1 MEENNNELTR
11 PFCTLLR
18 MISWKGILID
28 RKVVGREYKMKHNSK
43 QFLALFMAVS
53 MAVAPVSGVYA
64 EDQNAAV
71 GDTLSENKQDSDEA
85 GQTEPEAAAGQTES
99 EAAAGQT
106 ESSVTT
112 DTSQEVTKEAGK
124 NQVAVE
130 KVQNTQEDGTA
141 PQTEPIGEDE
151 IFENITDISGMAGA
165 LKDGEYGVDA
175 DHFSAKLTSGGSS
188 KVKIECQ
195 KVIVKNGK
203 ATAWINFSS
212 SKYDKVW
219 VKVNGTQNIY
229 HAKPREGE
237 AGVTF
242 EIPVNL
248 NSSMTFMAHTSSMSG
263 KNIAYTINIAIP
275 EDTVPSTPSTP
286 DQTVITELSFK
297 EGSELSMKEGEVQ
310 KLTPQFTPALS
321 ASETA
326 PDMTWTSSD
335 PKIVTV
341 AKSGTQAEVTAVK
354 AGTAE
359 VTVSINNAEGTE
371 LKATCKVTVTASE
384 TENKTLTDG
393 NYQVDVD
400 TGNKMFKVTNC
411 ILTSEKGK
419 MYAVIT
425 LSGTGYDYL
434 YMGSAA
440 DAAEAAAKDY
450 ISYVADEA
458 GKYTYKVPVESLD
471 KGIAVAA
478 HSIKKDKWYDR
489 TLIFSSA
496 SAKRIIADGTYQVN
510 AEAGGKMFRVT
521 DCVMTV
527 KNGQMTAAVT
537 LSGQGYNRIY
547 LGDVNN
553 ASDDEKNWILPDSL
567 LAEQYTFQIPVEK
580 LDEVMTIA
588 VHTTKSNKW
597 DTRTLTFHSEG
608 MTKIADSNNGN
619 ASNGNNGSN
628 GSLKPGGNNNNPGN
642 GSNGNNQGNAENN
655 NGNSGTTGNNTTNNG
670 KPDQESKYESDL
682 NKSTARVNSTT
693 GLKDGVYTPDSFSW
707 SGGTGKVSITCSK
720 VTVTGGQAY
729 ATITFSSPH
738 YQYVKANGN
747 VYYPSAKTGSST
759 SFVIPVELN
768 KNNSVVGMTTA
779 MSTAHEIKYTIFVYI
794 AEAAKANASARAN
807 GKEVTVIGANGS
819 DSSKTAAANKK
830 MDEVAPEIIGLEYQ
844 SETKAEYA
852 KYFKIYHYDQGI
864 TLLEIDMNK
873 KTGRKAAGKKWKE
886 ASEISGLNPAEQEQA
901 ALYLNKVIKYLI
913 VPENAE
919 IPAGLDKEVIV
930 VRQPADHVYAGS
942 NKTISL
948 MEELGQLDKVTTVGV
963 KKNKCK
969 NETIKEKM
977 AEKEVIYAGT
987 SGKLNY
993 KKLVKKLKAGDL
1005 LYILSIDRLG
1015 RNYEEILLQWR
1026 IITKEKQVDVVVL
1039 DMPLLDTRKSGNDLT
1054 GTFVADL
1061 VLQILSY
1068 VAQTERENIHQRQ
1081 KEGIAAAK
1089 LRGVKFGRPRKDVP
1103 ERFWQ
1108 LKEDWEDQKI
1118 TSREAA
1124 RQLSIAQD
1132 TFLRWV
1138 HGK

>member
-1 MEENNNELTR
+1 MEENYNKLTR

-71 GDTLSENKQDSDEA
+71 EDTLSENKQDSDEVGQTEPEATA
-85 GQTEPEAAAGQTES
+85 GQTESEAAAGQTET

-130 KVQNTQEDGTA
+130 KVQNTQEDGTV

-275 EDTVPSTPSTP
+275 EDTVPSTPSIP

-310 KLTPQFTPALS
+310 ELTPQFTPALS

-335 PKIVTV
+335 PEVVTV
-341 AKSGTQAEVTAVK
+341 AKSGTQAELTAVK

-628 GSLKPGGNNNNPGN
+628 GSLTPGGNNNNPGN

-913 VPENAE
+913 VPENVE

-993 KKLVKKLKAGDL
+993 KKLVKNKCNLALLSSSVLPEKRSSKKAAKKKMTA
-1005 LYILSIDRLG
+1005 YRKMT
-1015 RNYEEILLQWR
+1015 EKMTLLQIPVIVDR
-1026 IITKEKQVDVVVL
+1026 AKDEKGKD
-1039 DMPLLDTRKSGNDLT
+1039 
-1054 GTFVADL
+1054 A
-1061 VLQILSY
+1061 
-1068 VAQTERENIHQRQ
+1068 Q
-1081 KEGIAAAK
+1081 KE
-1089 LRGVKFGRPRKDVP
+1089 
-1103 ERFWQ
+1103 
-1108 LKEDWEDQKI
+1108 WEKVYQVILGCDGQ
-1118 TSREAA
+1118 SAE
-1124 RQLSIAQD
+1124 
-1132 TFLRWV
+1132 
-1138 HGK
+1138 

>member
-71 GDTLSENKQDSDEA
+71 ENAVNANVQDSAEA
-85 GQTEPEAAAGQTES
+85 GQTEPEAAAGQTELEAAAGQTET

-275 EDTVPSTPSTP
+275 EDTVPSTPSIP

-310 KLTPQFTPALS
+310 ELTPQFTPALS

-341 AKSGTQAEVTAVK
+341 AKSGTQAELTAVK

-425 LSGTGYDYL
+425 LSGIGYDYL

-628 GSLKPGGNNNNPGN
+628 GSLTPGGNNNNPGN

-930 VRQPADHVYAGS
+930 VRQPADRVYAGS
-942 NKTISL
+942 NKTISM

-987 SGKLNY
+987 SDKLNY
-993 KKLVKKLKAGDL
+993 KKLVKNKCNLALLSSSVLPEKRSSKKAAKKKMTA
-1005 LYILSIDRLG
+1005 YRKMT
-1015 RNYEEILLQWR
+1015 EKMTLLQIPVIVDR
-1026 IITKEKQVDVVVL
+1026 AKDEKGKD
-1039 DMPLLDTRKSGNDLT
+1039 
-1054 GTFVADL
+1054 A
-1061 VLQILSY
+1061 
-1068 VAQTERENIHQRQ
+1068 Q
-1081 KEGIAAAK
+1081 KE
-1089 LRGVKFGRPRKDVP
+1089 
-1103 ERFWQ
+1103 
-1108 LKEDWEDQKI
+1108 WEKVYQVILGCDGQ
-1118 TSREAA
+1118 SAE
-1124 RQLSIAQD
+1124 
-1132 TFLRWV
+1132 
-1138 HGK
+1138 

>member
-1 MEENNNELTR
+1 MEENYNKLTR

-18 MISWKGILID
+18 MISWKGILVD

-43 QFLALFMAVS
+43 QILALFMAVS

-85 GQTEPEAAAGQTES
+85 GQTEPEATAGQTESEAAAGQTET

-310 KLTPQFTPALS
+310 ELTPQFTPALS

-628 GSLKPGGNNNNPGN
+628 GSLTPGGNNNNPGN

-759 SFVIPVELN
+759 SFVIPVEMN

-819 DSSKTAAANKK
+819 DSSKTATANKK

-993 KKLVKKLKAGDL
+993 KKLVKNKCNLALLSSSVLPEKRSSKKAAKKKMTA
-1005 LYILSIDRLG
+1005 YRKMT
-1015 RNYEEILLQWR
+1015 EKMTLLQIPVIVDR
-1026 IITKEKQVDVVVL
+1026 AKDEKGKD
-1039 DMPLLDTRKSGNDLT
+1039 
-1054 GTFVADL
+1054 A
-1061 VLQILSY
+1061 
-1068 VAQTERENIHQRQ
+1068 Q
-1081 KEGIAAAK
+1081 KE
-1089 LRGVKFGRPRKDVP
+1089 
-1103 ERFWQ
+1103 
-1108 LKEDWEDQKI
+1108 WEKVYQVILGCDGQ
-1118 TSREAA
+1118 SAE
-1124 RQLSIAQD
+1124 
-1132 TFLRWV
+1132 
-1138 HGK
+1138 

>member
-1 MEENNNELTR
+1 MEENYNKLTR

-18 MISWKGILID
+18 MISWKGISVD

-71 GDTLSENKQDSDEA
+71 EDTLSENKQDSDEV
-85 GQTEPEAAAGQTES
+85 GQTEPEATAGQTES

-310 KLTPQFTPALS
+310 ELTPQFTPALS

-341 AKSGTQAEVTAVK
+341 AKSGTQAELTAVK

-359 VTVSINNAEGTE
+359 VTVSIKNAEGTE

-434 YMGSAA
+434 YIGSAA
-440 DAAEAAAKDY
+440 DAAGAAAKDY

-553 ASDDEKNWILPDSL
+553 APDDKKNWILPDSL

-580 LDEVMTIA
+580 LDEVMNIA

-707 SGGTGKVSITCSK
+707 SGGTGKVNITCSK

-819 DSSKTAAANKK
+819 DSSKTATANKK

-886 ASEISGLNPAEQEQA
+886 ASETSGLNPAEQEQA

-913 VPENAE
+913 VPENVE

-993 KKLVKKLKAGDL
+993 KKLVKNKCNLALLSSSVLPEKRSSKKAAKKKMTA
-1005 LYILSIDRLG
+1005 YRKMT
-1015 RNYEEILLQWR
+1015 EKMTLLQIPVIVDR
-1026 IITKEKQVDVVVL
+1026 AKDEKEKD
-1039 DMPLLDTRKSGNDLT
+1039 
-1054 GTFVADL
+1054 A
-1061 VLQILSY
+1061 
-1068 VAQTERENIHQRQ
+1068 Q
-1081 KEGIAAAK
+1081 KE
-1089 LRGVKFGRPRKDVP
+1089 
-1103 ERFWQ
+1103 
-1108 LKEDWEDQKI
+1108 WEKVYQVILGCDGQ
-1118 TSREAA
+1118 SAE
-1124 RQLSIAQD
+1124 
-1132 TFLRWV
+1132 
-1138 HGK
+1138 

>member
-1 MEENNNELTR
+1 
-11 PFCTLLR
+11 
-18 MISWKGILID
+18 
-28 RKVVGREYKMKHNSK
+28 MKHNSK
-43 QFLALFMAVS
+43 QFLALFMAAS

-71 GDTLSENKQDSDEA
+71 EDTLSENKQDSDEA
-85 GQTEPEAAAGQTES
+85 GQTEPEAADRQTET

-310 KLTPQFTPALS
+310 ELTPQFTPALS

-335 PKIVTV
+335 PEVVTV
-341 AKSGTQAEVTAVK
+341 AKSGTQAELTAVK

-359 VTVSINNAEGTE
+359 VTVSIKNAEGTE

-393 NYQVDVD
+393 SYQVDVD

-434 YMGSAA
+434 YMGPAA

-478 HSIKKDKWYDR
+478 HSIKNDKWYDR

-521 DCVMTV
+521 GCVMTV

-682 NKSTARVNSTT
+682 NKSTARVNSAT

-707 SGGTGKVSITCSK
+707 SGGTGKVRISCSK

-819 DSSKTAAANKK
+819 DSSKTATANKK

-913 VPENAE
+913 VPENVE

-993 KKLVKKLKAGDL
+993 KKLVKNKCNLALLSSSVLPEKRSSKKAAKKKMTA
-1005 LYILSIDRLG
+1005 YRKMT
-1015 RNYEEILLQWR
+1015 EKMTLLQIPVIVDR
-1026 IITKEKQVDVVVL
+1026 AKDEKGKD
-1039 DMPLLDTRKSGNDLT
+1039 
-1054 GTFVADL
+1054 A
-1061 VLQILSY
+1061 
-1068 VAQTERENIHQRQ
+1068 Q
-1081 KEGIAAAK
+1081 KE
-1089 LRGVKFGRPRKDVP
+1089 
-1103 ERFWQ
+1103 
-1108 LKEDWEDQKI
+1108 WEKVYKVILGCDGQ
-1118 TSREAA
+1118 SAE
-1124 RQLSIAQD
+1124 
-1132 TFLRWV
+1132 
-1138 HGK
+1138 

>member
-1 MEENNNELTR
+1 
-11 PFCTLLR
+11 
-18 MISWKGILID
+18 
-28 RKVVGREYKMKHNSK
+28 MKHNSK

-71 GDTLSENKQDSDEA
+71 EDTLSENKQDSDEA

-99 EAAAGQT
+99 EAAAGQTETEAAAGQT

-141 PQTEPIGEDE
+141 PQTGPIGEDE
-151 IFENITDISGMAGA
+151 IFENITDISGMSGA

-297 EGSELSMKEGEVQ
+297 EGTELSMKEGEVQ

-359 VTVSINNAEGTE
+359 VTVSINNAEGTG

-411 ILTSEKGK
+411 ILSSEKGK

-434 YMGSAA
+434 YMGPAA

-478 HSIKKDKWYDR
+478 HSIKNDKWYDR

-580 LDEVMTIA
+580 LDEVMKIA

-628 GSLKPGGNNNNPGN
+628 GSLTPGGNNNNPGN

-707 SGGTGKVSITCSK
+707 SGGTGKVRISCSK

-729 ATITFSSPH
+729 ATITFSSTH

-747 VYYPSAKTGSST
+747 VYYPSSKTGSST

-768 KNNSVVGMTTA
+768 KNNTIVGMTTA
-779 MSTAHEIKYTIFVYI
+779 MSAAHEIKYTIFVYI
-794 AEAAKANASARAN
+794 AEAAKANASTRAN
-807 GKEVTVIGANGS
+807 GKEITVIGVNGS
-819 DSSKTAAANKK
+819 DSSKTAAASKK
-830 MDEVAPEIIGLEYQ
+830 LDEVAPEIIGLEYQ
-844 SETKAEYA
+844 SETKAEHA

-864 TLLEIDMNK
+864 TLLEIDMSK
-873 KTGRKAAGKKWKE
+873 KTGRKAAGKKWKQ
-886 ASEISGLNPAEQEQA
+886 SSDTSGLNPAEQEQA
-901 ALYLNKVIKYLI
+901 ALYLNKVVKYLI

-930 VRQPADHVYAGS
+930 VRQPADHIYAGT
-942 NKTISL
+942 NKIISKIAK
-948 MEELGQLDKVTTVGV
+948 LGQTDKVTAVGV
-963 KKNKCK
+963 KKKKCK

-977 AEKEVIYAGT
+977 EKKEIIYTGK

-993 KKLVKKLKAGDL
+993 KKLVKNKCDLALLSSGILPKKGSSKKAARKKMKAYQKMTEKMTL
-1005 LYILSIDRLG
+1005 LEMPVIVDRSKDEKGKDAKKEWEKVYQVILG
-1015 RNYEEILLQWR
+1015 C
-1026 IITKEKQVDVVVL
+1026 
-1039 DMPLLDTRKSGNDLT
+1039 
-1054 GTFVADL
+1054 
-1061 VLQILSY
+1061 
-1068 VAQTERENIHQRQ
+1068 
-1081 KEGIAAAK
+1081 
-1089 LRGVKFGRPRKDVP
+1089 
-1103 ERFWQ
+1103 
-1108 LKEDWEDQKI
+1108 EDQ
-1118 TSREAA
+1118 SAE
-1124 RQLSIAQD
+1124 
-1132 TFLRWV
+1132 
-1138 HGK
+1138 

>member
-1 MEENNNELTR
+1 MEENYNKLTR

-71 GDTLSENKQDSDEA
+71 EDTLSENKQDSDEV
-85 GQTEPEAAAGQTES
+85 GQTEPEATVGQTEL

-212 SKYDKVW
+212 YKYDKVW

-310 KLTPQFTPALS
+310 ELTPQFTPALS

-335 PKIVTV
+335 PEVVTV
-341 AKSGTQAEVTAVK
+341 AKSGTQAELTAVK

-359 VTVSINNAEGTE
+359 VTVSIKNAEGTE

-567 LAEQYTFQIPVEK
+567 LAEQYTFRIPVEK

-628 GSLKPGGNNNNPGN
+628 GSLIPGGNNNNPGN

-819 DSSKTAAANKK
+819 DSSKTATANKK

-901 ALYLNKVIKYLI
+901 ALYLNNVVKYLI

-977 AEKEVIYAGT
+977 AEKEVDYAGT

-993 KKLVKKLKAGDL
+993 KKLVKNKCNLALLSSSVLPEKRSSKKAAKKKMTA
-1005 LYILSIDRLG
+1005 YRKMT
-1015 RNYEEILLQWR
+1015 EKMTLLQIPVIVDR
-1026 IITKEKQVDVVVL
+1026 AKDEKGKD
-1039 DMPLLDTRKSGNDLT
+1039 
-1054 GTFVADL
+1054 A
-1061 VLQILSY
+1061 
-1068 VAQTERENIHQRQ
+1068 Q
-1081 KEGIAAAK
+1081 KE
-1089 LRGVKFGRPRKDVP
+1089 
-1103 ERFWQ
+1103 
-1108 LKEDWEDQKI
+1108 WEKVYQVILGCDGQ
-1118 TSREAA
+1118 SAE
-1124 RQLSIAQD
+1124 
-1132 TFLRWV
+1132 
-1138 HGK
+1138 

>member
-1 MEENNNELTR
+1 
-11 PFCTLLR
+11 
-18 MISWKGILID
+18 
-28 RKVVGREYKMKHNSK
+28 MKHNSK

-71 GDTLSENKQDSDEA
+71 EDTLSENKQDSDEA
-85 GQTEPEAAAGQTES
+85 GQTESEAAAGQTEP
-99 EAAAGQT
+99 EAAAGQP

-130 KVQNTQEDGTA
+130 KVQNTQEDGIA

-310 KLTPQFTPALS
+310 ELTPQFTPALS

-335 PKIVTV
+335 PEVVTV
-341 AKSGTQAEVTAVK
+341 AKSGTQAELTAVK

-359 VTVSINNAEGTE
+359 VTVSIKNAEGTE

-393 NYQVDVD
+393 SYQVDVD

-608 MTKIADSNNGN
+608 MTKIADRNNGN

-628 GSLKPGGNNNNPGN
+628 GSLTPGGNNNNPGN

-807 GKEVTVIGANGS
+807 GKEVTVIGVNGS
-819 DSSKTAAANKK
+819 DSSKTATANKK

-901 ALYLNKVIKYLI
+901 ALYLNNVVKYLI

-993 KKLVKKLKAGDL
+993 KKLVKNKCNLALLSSSVLPEKRSSKKAAKKKMTA
-1005 LYILSIDRLG
+1005 YRKMT
-1015 RNYEEILLQWR
+1015 EKMTLLQIPVIVDR
-1026 IITKEKQVDVVVL
+1026 AKDEKGKD
-1039 DMPLLDTRKSGNDLT
+1039 
-1054 GTFVADL
+1054 A
-1061 VLQILSY
+1061 
-1068 VAQTERENIHQRQ
+1068 Q
-1081 KEGIAAAK
+1081 KE
-1089 LRGVKFGRPRKDVP
+1089 
-1103 ERFWQ
+1103 
-1108 LKEDWEDQKI
+1108 WEKVYQVILGCDGQ
-1118 TSREAA
+1118 SAE
-1124 RQLSIAQD
+1124 
-1132 TFLRWV
+1132 
-1138 HGK
+1138 

>member
-1 MEENNNELTR
+1 MEENYNKLTR

-71 GDTLSENKQDSDEA
+71 EDTLSENKQDSDEA
-85 GQTEPEAAAGQTES
+85 GQTESEAAAGQTEP
-99 EAAAGQT
+99 EAAAGQP

-130 KVQNTQEDGTA
+130 KVQNTQEDGIA

-175 DHFSAKLTSGGSS
+175 DHFSAKLTLGGSS

-237 AGVTF
+237 AGVAF

-310 KLTPQFTPALS
+310 ELTPQFTPALS
-321 ASETA
+321 ASDTA

-341 AKSGTQAEVTAVK
+341 AKSGTRAELTAVK

-359 VTVSINNAEGTE
+359 VTATFTNFEGTE

-393 NYQVDVD
+393 SYQVDVD

-434 YMGSAA
+434 YMGLAA
-440 DAAEAAAKDY
+440 NAAEAAAKDY

-547 LGDVNN
+547 LGDVNS
-553 ASDDEKNWILPDSL
+553 APDDEKNWILPDSL
-567 LAEQYTFQIPVEK
+567 LAEQYTFQIPVKK

-628 GSLKPGGNNNNPGN
+628 GSLTPGGNNNNPGN

-759 SFVIPVELN
+759 SFVIPVEMN

-819 DSSKTAAANKK
+819 DSSKTATANKK

-913 VPENAE
+913 VPENVE

-993 KKLVKKLKAGDL
+993 KKLVKNKCNLALLSSSVLPEKRSSKKAAKKKMTA
-1005 LYILSIDRLG
+1005 YRKMT
-1015 RNYEEILLQWR
+1015 EKMTLLQIPVIVDR
-1026 IITKEKQVDVVVL
+1026 AKDEKGKD
-1039 DMPLLDTRKSGNDLT
+1039 
-1054 GTFVADL
+1054 A
-1061 VLQILSY
+1061 
-1068 VAQTERENIHQRQ
+1068 Q
-1081 KEGIAAAK
+1081 KE
-1089 LRGVKFGRPRKDVP
+1089 
-1103 ERFWQ
+1103 
-1108 LKEDWEDQKI
+1108 WEKVYQVILGCDGQ
-1118 TSREAA
+1118 SAE
-1124 RQLSIAQD
+1124 
-1132 TFLRWV
+1132 
-1138 HGK
+1138 

>member
-1 MEENNNELTR
+1 MEENYNKLTR

-18 MISWKGILID
+18 MISWKGILVD

-71 GDTLSENKQDSDEA
+71 ENAVNANVQDSAEA
-85 GQTEPEAAAGQTES
+85 GQTEPEATAGQTET

-297 EGSELSMKEGEVQ
+297 EGAELSMKEGEVQ
-310 KLTPQFTPALS
+310 ELTPQFTPALS

-628 GSLKPGGNNNNPGN
+628 GSLTPGGNNNNPGN

-707 SGGTGKVSITCSK
+707 SGGTGKVSITCIK

-794 AEAAKANASARAN
+794 SEAAKANASARAN

-819 DSSKTAAANKK
+819 DSSKTATANKK

-993 KKLVKKLKAGDL
+993 KKLVKNKCNLALLSSSVLPEKRSSKKAAKKKMTA
-1005 LYILSIDRLG
+1005 YRKMT
-1015 RNYEEILLQWR
+1015 EKMTLLQIPVIVDR
-1026 IITKEKQVDVVVL
+1026 AKDEKGKD
-1039 DMPLLDTRKSGNDLT
+1039 
-1054 GTFVADL
+1054 A
-1061 VLQILSY
+1061 
-1068 VAQTERENIHQRQ
+1068 Q
-1081 KEGIAAAK
+1081 KE
-1089 LRGVKFGRPRKDVP
+1089 
-1103 ERFWQ
+1103 
-1108 LKEDWEDQKI
+1108 WEKVYQVILGCDGQ
-1118 TSREAA
+1118 SAE
-1124 RQLSIAQD
+1124 
-1132 TFLRWV
+1132 
-1138 HGK
+1138 

>member
-1 MEENNNELTR
+1 
-11 PFCTLLR
+11 
-18 MISWKGILID
+18 
-28 RKVVGREYKMKHNSK
+28 MKHNSK

-71 GDTLSENKQDSDEA
+71 ENAVNANVQDSAEA
-85 GQTEPEAAAGQTES
+85 GQTEPEATAGQTESEAAAGQTET

-310 KLTPQFTPALS
+310 ELTPQFTPALS

-628 GSLKPGGNNNNPGN
+628 GSLTPGGNNNNPGN

-819 DSSKTAAANKK
+819 DSSKTATANKK

-993 KKLVKKLKAGDL
+993 KKLVKNKCNLALLSSSVLPEKRSSKKAAKKKMTA
-1005 LYILSIDRLG
+1005 YRKMT
-1015 RNYEEILLQWR
+1015 EKMTLLQIPVIVDR
-1026 IITKEKQVDVVVL
+1026 AKDEKGKD
-1039 DMPLLDTRKSGNDLT
+1039 
-1054 GTFVADL
+1054 A
-1061 VLQILSY
+1061 
-1068 VAQTERENIHQRQ
+1068 Q
-1081 KEGIAAAK
+1081 KE
-1089 LRGVKFGRPRKDVP
+1089 
-1103 ERFWQ
+1103 
-1108 LKEDWEDQKI
+1108 WEKVYQVILGCDGQ
-1118 TSREAA
+1118 SAE
-1124 RQLSIAQD
+1124 
-1132 TFLRWV
+1132 
-1138 HGK
+1138 

>member
-1 MEENNNELTR
+1 
-11 PFCTLLR
+11 
-18 MISWKGILID
+18 
-28 RKVVGREYKMKHNSK
+28 MKHNSK
-43 QFLALFMAVS
+43 QFLALFMAAS

-71 GDTLSENKQDSDEA
+71 ENAVNANVQEGSEA
-85 GQTEPEAAAGQTES
+85 GQNETASNAGQ
-99 EAAAGQT
+99 A
-106 ESSVTT
+106 ESSVTAVGSQEENKAEAAGKGT
-112 DTSQEVTKEAGK
+112 DTA
-124 NQVAVE
+124 
-130 KVQNTQEDGTA
+130 
-141 PQTEPIGEDE
+141 EDE
-151 IFENITDISGMAGA
+151 DAKKNAALANLSVVSGTTDE
-165 LKDGEYGVDA
+165 LKDGTYKVE
-175 DHFSAKLTSGGSS
+175 AKAGGSS
-188 KVKIECQ
+188 RTSITCEEVEVKG
-195 KVIVKNGK
+195 GK
-203 ATAWINFSS
+203 ATARIVFSSAGYPKLWIN
-212 SKYDKVW
+212 
-219 VKVNGTQNIY
+219 VNGIVKEY
-229 HAKPREGE
+229 EKRADSA
-237 AGVTF
+237 AGTSTF
-242 EIPVNL
+242 DIPVDINKEMNVIGYVEKMGSYTEYKL
-248 NSSMTFMAHTSSMSG
+248 N
-263 KNIAYTINIAIP
+263 INISKDTEPTTPAAP
-275 EDTVPSTPSTP
+275 E
-286 DQTVITELSFK
+286 QTVITGISFN
-297 EGSELSMKEGEVQ
+297 EGTELSMKAGEVQ
-310 KLTPQFTPALS
+310 KLTPQFIPALS
-321 ASETA
+321 AEETA

-434 YMGSAA
+434 YMGTAA

-478 HSIKKDKWYDR
+478 HSIKNDKWYDR
-489 TLIFSSA
+489 TLTFSSA

-510 AEAGGKMFRVT
+510 AEAGGKMFRVVN
-521 DCVMTV
+521 CVMKV
-527 KNGQMTAAVT
+527 KDGQMMASVT

-553 ASDDEKNWILPDSL
+553 APDDEKNWILPDSL

-608 MTKIADSNNGN
+608 MTKIADSNNGG

-628 GSLKPGGNNNNPGN
+628 GSLTPGGNNNNPGN
-642 GSNGNNQGNAENN
+642 TSNGNNSGNA
-655 NGNSGTTGNNTTNNG
+655 GNNTTNNG
-670 KPDQESKYESDL
+670 KPDKESKYESDL
-682 NKSTARVNSTT
+682 NKSTAKVNSGT

-707 SGGTGKVSITCSK
+707 SGGTGKVSISCSK

-729 ATITFSSPH
+729 ATITFSSTH

-747 VYYPSAKTGSST
+747 VYYPSSKTGSST

-768 KNNSVVGMTTA
+768 KNNTIVGMTTA

-886 ASEISGLNPAEQEQA
+886 TSETSGLNPAEQEQA
-901 ALYLNKVIKYLI
+901 ALYLNKVVKYLI

-930 VRQPADHVYAGS
+930 VRQPADHIYAGS

-948 MEELGQLDKVTTVGV
+948 MEELGQLDKVTAVGV

-993 KKLVKKLKAGDL
+993 KKLVKNKCNLALLSSSVLPEKRSSKKAAKKKMTA
-1005 LYILSIDRLG
+1005 YRKMT
-1015 RNYEEILLQWR
+1015 EKMTLLQIPVIVDR
-1026 IITKEKQVDVVVL
+1026 AKDEKGKD
-1039 DMPLLDTRKSGNDLT
+1039 
-1054 GTFVADL
+1054 A
-1061 VLQILSY
+1061 
-1068 VAQTERENIHQRQ
+1068 Q
-1081 KEGIAAAK
+1081 KEWEKVYQVILGCDSQSAK
-1089 LRGVKFGRPRKDVP
+1089 
-1103 ERFWQ
+1103 
-1108 LKEDWEDQKI
+1108 
-1118 TSREAA
+1118 
-1124 RQLSIAQD
+1124 
-1132 TFLRWV
+1132 
-1138 HGK
+1138 

>member
-1 MEENNNELTR
+1 
-11 PFCTLLR
+11 
-18 MISWKGILID
+18 
-28 RKVVGREYKMKHNSK
+28 MKHNSK

-71 GDTLSENKQDSDEA
+71 EDTLSENKQDSDEVGHTEPEATA
-85 GQTEPEAAAGQTES
+85 GQTEPEATAGQTES

-124 NQVAVE
+124 NLVAVE

-297 EGSELSMKEGEVQ
+297 EGTELSMKEGEVQ
-310 KLTPQFTPALS
+310 KLTPQFTSALS

-359 VTVSINNAEGTE
+359 VTVSINNAEGTG

-393 NYQVDVD
+393 SYQVDVD

-434 YMGSAA
+434 YMGPAA

-478 HSIKKDKWYDR
+478 HSIKNDKWYDR

-537 LSGQGYNRIY
+537 LSGHGYNRIY

-819 DSSKTAAANKK
+819 DSSKTATANKK

-913 VPENAE
+913 VPENVE

-993 KKLVKKLKAGDL
+993 KKLVKNKCNLALLSSSVLPEKRSSKKAAKKKMTA
-1005 LYILSIDRLG
+1005 YRKMT
-1015 RNYEEILLQWR
+1015 EKMTLLQIPVIVDR
-1026 IITKEKQVDVVVL
+1026 AKDEKGKD
-1039 DMPLLDTRKSGNDLT
+1039 
-1054 GTFVADL
+1054 A
-1061 VLQILSY
+1061 
-1068 VAQTERENIHQRQ
+1068 Q
-1081 KEGIAAAK
+1081 KE
-1089 LRGVKFGRPRKDVP
+1089 
-1103 ERFWQ
+1103 
-1108 LKEDWEDQKI
+1108 WEKVYKVILGCDGQ
-1118 TSREAA
+1118 SAE
-1124 RQLSIAQD
+1124 
-1132 TFLRWV
+1132 
-1138 HGK
+1138 

>member
-1 MEENNNELTR
+1 MEENYNKLTR

-18 MISWKGILID
+18 MISWKGILVD

-85 GQTEPEAAAGQTES
+85 GQTEPEATAGQTESEAAAGQTET

-165 LKDGEYGVDA
+165 LKDGEYSVDA

-229 HAKPREGE
+229 HAKPREDE

-310 KLTPQFTPALS
+310 ELTPQFTPALS

-341 AKSGTQAEVTAVK
+341 AKSGTQAKLTAVK

-628 GSLKPGGNNNNPGN
+628 GSLTPGGNNNNPGN

-948 MEELGQLDKVTTVGV
+948 MEKLGQLDKVTTVGV

-993 KKLVKKLKAGDL
+993 KKLVKNKCNLALLSSSVLPEKRSSKKAAKKKMTA
-1005 LYILSIDRLG
+1005 YRKMT
-1015 RNYEEILLQWR
+1015 EKMTLLQIPVIVDR
-1026 IITKEKQVDVVVL
+1026 AKDEKGKD
-1039 DMPLLDTRKSGNDLT
+1039 
-1054 GTFVADL
+1054 A
-1061 VLQILSY
+1061 
-1068 VAQTERENIHQRQ
+1068 Q
-1081 KEGIAAAK
+1081 KE
-1089 LRGVKFGRPRKDVP
+1089 
-1103 ERFWQ
+1103 
-1108 LKEDWEDQKI
+1108 WEKVYQVILGCDGQ
-1118 TSREAA
+1118 SGE
-1124 RQLSIAQD
+1124 
-1132 TFLRWV
+1132 
-1138 HGK
+1138 

>member
-1 MEENNNELTR
+1 MEENYNKLTR

-71 GDTLSENKQDSDEA
+71 EDTLSENKQDSDEA

-99 EAAAGQT
+99 EAAAGQTETEAAAGQT

-130 KVQNTQEDGTA
+130 KVQNTQEDGTV

-310 KLTPQFTPALS
+310 ELTPQFTPALS

-628 GSLKPGGNNNNPGN
+628 GSLTPGGNNNNPGN

-819 DSSKTAAANKK
+819 DSSKTATANKK

-987 SGKLNY
+987 SDKLNY
-993 KKLVKKLKAGDL
+993 KKLVKNKCNLALLSSSVLPEKRSSKKAAKKKMTA
-1005 LYILSIDRLG
+1005 YRKMT
-1015 RNYEEILLQWR
+1015 EKMTLLQIPVIVDR
-1026 IITKEKQVDVVVL
+1026 AKDEKGKD
-1039 DMPLLDTRKSGNDLT
+1039 
-1054 GTFVADL
+1054 A
-1061 VLQILSY
+1061 
-1068 VAQTERENIHQRQ
+1068 Q
-1081 KEGIAAAK
+1081 KE
-1089 LRGVKFGRPRKDVP
+1089 
-1103 ERFWQ
+1103 
-1108 LKEDWEDQKI
+1108 WEKVYKVILGCDGQ
-1118 TSREAA
+1118 SAE
-1124 RQLSIAQD
+1124 
-1132 TFLRWV
+1132 
-1138 HGK
+1138 

>member
-1 MEENNNELTR
+1 
-11 PFCTLLR
+11 
-18 MISWKGILID
+18 
-28 RKVVGREYKMKHNSK
+28 MKHNSK
-43 QFLALFMAVS
+43 QFLTLFMAVS

-71 GDTLSENKQDSDEA
+71 EDTSSENKQDNDEA
-85 GQTEPEAAAGQTES
+85 GQTEPEATVGQTEL

-165 LKDGEYGVDA
+165 LKDGEYSVDA

-297 EGSELSMKEGEVQ
+297 EGSELGMKEGEVQ
-310 KLTPQFTPALS
+310 ELTPQFTPALS

-335 PKIVTV
+335 PEVVTV
-341 AKSGTQAEVTAVK
+341 AKSGTQAELTAVK

-359 VTVSINNAEGTE
+359 VTVSIKNAEGTE

-567 LAEQYTFQIPVEK
+567 LAEQYTFRIPVEK

-628 GSLKPGGNNNNPGN
+628 GSLIPGGNNNNPGN

-819 DSSKTAAANKK
+819 DSSKTATANKK

-901 ALYLNKVIKYLI
+901 ALYLNNVVKYLI

-977 AEKEVIYAGT
+977 TEKEVIYAGT

-993 KKLVKKLKAGDL
+993 KKLVKNKCDLALLSSGILPKKGSSKKAARKKMKAYQKMTEKMTL
-1005 LYILSIDRLG
+1005 LEMPVIVDRSKDEKGKDAKKEWEKVYQVILG
-1015 RNYEEILLQWR
+1015 C
-1026 IITKEKQVDVVVL
+1026 
-1039 DMPLLDTRKSGNDLT
+1039 
-1054 GTFVADL
+1054 
-1061 VLQILSY
+1061 
-1068 VAQTERENIHQRQ
+1068 
-1081 KEGIAAAK
+1081 
-1089 LRGVKFGRPRKDVP
+1089 
-1103 ERFWQ
+1103 
-1108 LKEDWEDQKI
+1108 EDQ
-1118 TSREAA
+1118 SAE
-1124 RQLSIAQD
+1124 
-1132 TFLRWV
+1132 
-1138 HGK
+1138 

>member
-1 MEENNNELTR
+1 MEENYNKLTR

-18 MISWKGILID
+18 MISWKGILVD

-71 GDTLSENKQDSDEA
+71 EDTLSENKQDSDEA
-85 GQTEPEAAAGQTES
+85 GQTEPEVAAGQTET

-310 KLTPQFTPALS
+310 ELTPQFTPALS

-384 TENKTLTDG
+384 TENKILTDG
-393 NYQVDVD
+393 SYQVDVD

-628 GSLKPGGNNNNPGN
+628 GSLTPGGNNNNPGN

-819 DSSKTAAANKK
+819 DSSKTATANKK

-844 SETKAEYA
+844 SETKVEYA

-901 ALYLNKVIKYLI
+901 ALYLNNVVKYLI

-993 KKLVKKLKAGDL
+993 KKLVKNKCNLALLSSSVLPEKRSSKKAAKKKMTA
-1005 LYILSIDRLG
+1005 YRKMT
-1015 RNYEEILLQWR
+1015 EKMTLLQIPVIVDR
-1026 IITKEKQVDVVVL
+1026 AKDEKGKD
-1039 DMPLLDTRKSGNDLT
+1039 
-1054 GTFVADL
+1054 A
-1061 VLQILSY
+1061 
-1068 VAQTERENIHQRQ
+1068 Q
-1081 KEGIAAAK
+1081 KE
-1089 LRGVKFGRPRKDVP
+1089 
-1103 ERFWQ
+1103 
-1108 LKEDWEDQKI
+1108 WEKVYQVILGCDGQ
-1118 TSREAA
+1118 SAE
-1124 RQLSIAQD
+1124 
-1132 TFLRWV
+1132 
-1138 HGK
+1138 

>member
-1 MEENNNELTR
+1 MEENYNKLTR

-18 MISWKGILID
+18 MISWKGILVD

-64 EDQNAAV
+64 EDQNATV
-71 GDTLSENKQDSDEA
+71 EDTLSENKQDSDEV

-99 EAAAGQT
+99 EAAAGQTETEAAAGQT

-310 KLTPQFTPALS
+310 ELTPQFTPALS

-335 PKIVTV
+335 PEVVTV
-341 AKSGTQAEVTAVK
+341 AKSGTQAELTAVK

-359 VTVSINNAEGTE
+359 VTVSIKNAEGTE

-567 LAEQYTFQIPVEK
+567 LAEQYTFRIPVEK

-628 GSLKPGGNNNNPGN
+628 GSLIPGGNNNNPGN

-819 DSSKTAAANKK
+819 DSSKTATANKK

-901 ALYLNKVIKYLI
+901 ALYLNNVVKYLI

-977 AEKEVIYAGT
+977 TEKEVIYAGT

-993 KKLVKKLKAGDL
+993 KKLVKNKCNLALLSSSVLPEKRSSKKAAKKKMTA
-1005 LYILSIDRLG
+1005 YRKMT
-1015 RNYEEILLQWR
+1015 EKMTLLQIPVIVDR
-1026 IITKEKQVDVVVL
+1026 AKDEKGKD
-1039 DMPLLDTRKSGNDLT
+1039 
-1054 GTFVADL
+1054 A
-1061 VLQILSY
+1061 
-1068 VAQTERENIHQRQ
+1068 Q
-1081 KEGIAAAK
+1081 KE
-1089 LRGVKFGRPRKDVP
+1089 
-1103 ERFWQ
+1103 
-1108 LKEDWEDQKI
+1108 WEKVYQVILGCDGQ
-1118 TSREAA
+1118 SAE
-1124 RQLSIAQD
+1124 
-1132 TFLRWV
+1132 
-1138 HGK
+1138 

>member
-18 MISWKGILID
+18 MISWKGISVD

-71 GDTLSENKQDSDEA
+71 EDTLSENKQDSDEA
-85 GQTEPEAAAGQTES
+85 GQTEPEATAGQTESEAAAGQTET

-310 KLTPQFTPALS
+310 ELTPQFTPALS

-341 AKSGTQAEVTAVK
+341 AKSGTQAELTAVK

-819 DSSKTAAANKK
+819 DSSKTATANKK

-901 ALYLNKVIKYLI
+901 TLYLNNVVKYLI

-987 SGKLNY
+987 SDKLNY
-993 KKLVKKLKAGDL
+993 KKLVKNKCNLALLSSSVLPEKRSSKKAAKKKMTA
-1005 LYILSIDRLG
+1005 YRKMT
-1015 RNYEEILLQWR
+1015 EKMTLLQIPVIVDR
-1026 IITKEKQVDVVVL
+1026 AKDEKGKD
-1039 DMPLLDTRKSGNDLT
+1039 
-1054 GTFVADL
+1054 A
-1061 VLQILSY
+1061 
-1068 VAQTERENIHQRQ
+1068 Q
-1081 KEGIAAAK
+1081 KE
-1089 LRGVKFGRPRKDVP
+1089 
-1103 ERFWQ
+1103 
-1108 LKEDWEDQKI
+1108 WEKVYQVILGCDGQ
-1118 TSREAA
+1118 SAE
-1124 RQLSIAQD
+1124 
-1132 TFLRWV
+1132 
-1138 HGK
+1138 

>member
-1 MEENNNELTR
+1 MEENYNKLTR

-71 GDTLSENKQDSDEA
+71 EDTLSENKQDNDEA

-165 LKDGEYGVDA
+165 LKDGEYSVDA

-237 AGVTF
+237 AGVAF

-458 GKYTYKVPVESLD
+458 GKYIYKVPVESLD

-537 LSGQGYNRIY
+537 LSGRGYNRIY

-567 LAEQYTFQIPVEK
+567 LAEQYTFRIPVEK

-628 GSLKPGGNNNNPGN
+628 GSLIPGGNNNNPGN

-819 DSSKTAAANKK
+819 DSSKTATANKK

-901 ALYLNKVIKYLI
+901 ALYLNNVVKYLI

-977 AEKEVIYAGT
+977 TEKEVIYAGT

-993 KKLVKKLKAGDL
+993 KKLVKNKCNLALLSSSVLPEKRSSKKAAKKKMTA
-1005 LYILSIDRLG
+1005 YRKMT
-1015 RNYEEILLQWR
+1015 EKMTLLQIPVIVDR
-1026 IITKEKQVDVVVL
+1026 AKDEKGKD
-1039 DMPLLDTRKSGNDLT
+1039 
-1054 GTFVADL
+1054 A
-1061 VLQILSY
+1061 
-1068 VAQTERENIHQRQ
+1068 Q
-1081 KEGIAAAK
+1081 KE
-1089 LRGVKFGRPRKDVP
+1089 
-1103 ERFWQ
+1103 
-1108 LKEDWEDQKI
+1108 WEKVYQVILGCDGQ
-1118 TSREAA
+1118 SAE
-1124 RQLSIAQD
+1124 
-1132 TFLRWV
+1132 
-1138 HGK
+1138 

>member
-1 MEENNNELTR
+1 M
-11 PFCTLLR
+11 
-18 MISWKGILID
+18 ID

-71 GDTLSENKQDSDEA
+71 EDTLSENKQDSDEV
-85 GQTEPEAAAGQTES
+85 GQTEPEATVGQTEL

-229 HAKPREGE
+229 HAKPREGG

-310 KLTPQFTPALS
+310 ELTPQFTPALS

-335 PKIVTV
+335 PEVVTV
-341 AKSGTQAEVTAVK
+341 AKSGTQAELTAVK

-359 VTVSINNAEGTE
+359 VTVSIKNAEGTE

-628 GSLKPGGNNNNPGN
+628 GSLTPGGNNNNPGN

-819 DSSKTAAANKK
+819 DSSKTATANKK

-901 ALYLNKVIKYLI
+901 ALYLNNVVKYLI

-977 AEKEVIYAGT
+977 TEKEVIYAGT

-993 KKLVKKLKAGDL
+993 KKLVKNKCNLALLSSSVLPEKRSSKKAAKKKMTA
-1005 LYILSIDRLG
+1005 YRKMT
-1015 RNYEEILLQWR
+1015 EKMTLLQIPVIVDR
-1026 IITKEKQVDVVVL
+1026 AKDEKGKD
-1039 DMPLLDTRKSGNDLT
+1039 
-1054 GTFVADL
+1054 A
-1061 VLQILSY
+1061 
-1068 VAQTERENIHQRQ
+1068 Q
-1081 KEGIAAAK
+1081 KE
-1089 LRGVKFGRPRKDVP
+1089 
-1103 ERFWQ
+1103 
-1108 LKEDWEDQKI
+1108 WEKVYQVILGCDGQ
-1118 TSREAA
+1118 SAE
-1124 RQLSIAQD
+1124 
-1132 TFLRWV
+1132 
-1138 HGK
+1138 

>member
-1 MEENNNELTR
+1 
-11 PFCTLLR
+11 
-18 MISWKGILID
+18 
-28 RKVVGREYKMKHNSK
+28 MKHNSK

-71 GDTLSENKQDSDEA
+71 EDTLSENKQDSDEA
-85 GQTEPEAAAGQTES
+85 GQTESEAAAGQTET

-130 KVQNTQEDGTA
+130 KVQNTQEDGIA

-310 KLTPQFTPALS
+310 ELTPQFTPALS

-393 NYQVDVD
+393 SYQVDVD

-567 LAEQYTFQIPVEK
+567 LAEQYTFQIPVKK

-807 GKEVTVIGANGS
+807 GKEVTVIGVNGS
-819 DSSKTAAANKK
+819 DSSKTATANKK

-901 ALYLNKVIKYLI
+901 ALYLNNVVKYLI

-993 KKLVKKLKAGDL
+993 KKLVKNKCNLALLSSSVLPEKRSSKKAAKKKMTA
-1005 LYILSIDRLG
+1005 YRKMT
-1015 RNYEEILLQWR
+1015 EKMTLLQIPVIVDR
-1026 IITKEKQVDVVVL
+1026 AKDEKGKD
-1039 DMPLLDTRKSGNDLT
+1039 
-1054 GTFVADL
+1054 A
-1061 VLQILSY
+1061 
-1068 VAQTERENIHQRQ
+1068 Q
-1081 KEGIAAAK
+1081 KE
-1089 LRGVKFGRPRKDVP
+1089 
-1103 ERFWQ
+1103 
-1108 LKEDWEDQKI
+1108 WEKVYQVILGCDGQ
-1118 TSREAA
+1118 SAE
-1124 RQLSIAQD
+1124 
-1132 TFLRWV
+1132 
-1138 HGK
+1138 

>member
-1 MEENNNELTR
+1 MEENYNKLTR

-28 RKVVGREYKMKHNSK
+28 RKVVGREYKMKYNSK

-71 GDTLSENKQDSDEA
+71 EDTLSENKQDSDEA
-85 GQTEPEAAAGQTES
+85 GQTEPEATAGQTESEAAAGQTET

-297 EGSELSMKEGEVQ
+297 EGTELSMKEGEVQ

-393 NYQVDVD
+393 SYQVDVD

-434 YMGSAA
+434 YMGPAA

-478 HSIKKDKWYDR
+478 HSIKNDKWYDR

-547 LGDVNN
+547 LGNVNN

-628 GSLKPGGNNNNPGN
+628 GSLTPGGNNNNPGN

-807 GKEVTVIGANGS
+807 GKEVTVIGANGN
-819 DSSKTAAANKK
+819 DSSKTATANKK

-864 TLLEIDMNK
+864 TLLEIDMSK

-901 ALYLNKVIKYLI
+901 ALYLNNVVKYLI

-993 KKLVKKLKAGDL
+993 KKLVKNKCNLSLLSSSVLPEKRSSKKAAKKKMTA
-1005 LYILSIDRLG
+1005 YRKMT
-1015 RNYEEILLQWR
+1015 EKMTLLQIPVIVDR
-1026 IITKEKQVDVVVL
+1026 AKDEKGKD
-1039 DMPLLDTRKSGNDLT
+1039 
-1054 GTFVADL
+1054 A
-1061 VLQILSY
+1061 
-1068 VAQTERENIHQRQ
+1068 Q
-1081 KEGIAAAK
+1081 KE
-1089 LRGVKFGRPRKDVP
+1089 
-1103 ERFWQ
+1103 
-1108 LKEDWEDQKI
+1108 WEKI
-1118 TSREAA
+1118 YQVILGCDGQSAE
-1124 RQLSIAQD
+1124 
-1132 TFLRWV
+1132 
-1138 HGK
+1138 

>member
-1 MEENNNELTR
+1 
-11 PFCTLLR
+11 
-18 MISWKGILID
+18 
-28 RKVVGREYKMKHNSK
+28 MKHNSK
-43 QFLALFMAVS
+43 QFLTLFMAVS

-71 GDTLSENKQDSDEA
+71 EDTLSENKQDSDEV
-85 GQTEPEAAAGQTES
+85 GQTEPEATVGQTEL

-341 AKSGTQAEVTAVK
+341 AKSGTQAELTAVK

-628 GSLKPGGNNNNPGN
+628 GSLTPGGNNNNPGN

-682 NKSTARVNSTT
+682 NKLTARVNSTT

-819 DSSKTAAANKK
+819 DSSKTATANKK

-993 KKLVKKLKAGDL
+993 KKLVKNKCNLALLSSSVLPEKRSSKKAAKKKMTA
-1005 LYILSIDRLG
+1005 YRKMT
-1015 RNYEEILLQWR
+1015 EKMTLLQIPVIVDR
-1026 IITKEKQVDVVVL
+1026 AKDEKGKD
-1039 DMPLLDTRKSGNDLT
+1039 
-1054 GTFVADL
+1054 A
-1061 VLQILSY
+1061 
-1068 VAQTERENIHQRQ
+1068 Q
-1081 KEGIAAAK
+1081 KE
-1089 LRGVKFGRPRKDVP
+1089 
-1103 ERFWQ
+1103 
-1108 LKEDWEDQKI
+1108 WEKVYQVILGCDGQ
-1118 TSREAA
+1118 SAE
-1124 RQLSIAQD
+1124 
-1132 TFLRWV
+1132 
-1138 HGK
+1138 

>member
-1 MEENNNELTR
+1 MEENYNKLTR

-18 MISWKGILID
+18 MISWKGILVD

-71 GDTLSENKQDSDEA
+71 EDTLSENKQDSDEA
-85 GQTEPEAAAGQTES
+85 GQTEPEATAGQTESEAAAGQTET

-310 KLTPQFTPALS
+310 ELTPQFTPALS

-341 AKSGTQAEVTAVK
+341 AKSGTQAELTAVK

-359 VTVSINNAEGTE
+359 VTVSIKNAEGTE

-440 DAAEAAAKDY
+440 DAAGAAAKDY

-567 LAEQYTFQIPVEK
+567 LAEQYTFQIPVKK

-628 GSLKPGGNNNNPGN
+628 GSLTPGGNNNNPGN

-707 SGGTGKVSITCSK
+707 SGGTGKVNITCSK

-844 SETKAEYA
+844 SETKAEHA

-993 KKLVKKLKAGDL
+993 KKLVKNKCNLALLSSSVLPEKRSSKKAAKKKMTA
-1005 LYILSIDRLG
+1005 YRKMT
-1015 RNYEEILLQWR
+1015 EKMTLLQIPVIVDR
-1026 IITKEKQVDVVVL
+1026 AKDEKGKD
-1039 DMPLLDTRKSGNDLT
+1039 
-1054 GTFVADL
+1054 A
-1061 VLQILSY
+1061 
-1068 VAQTERENIHQRQ
+1068 Q
-1081 KEGIAAAK
+1081 KE
-1089 LRGVKFGRPRKDVP
+1089 
-1103 ERFWQ
+1103 
-1108 LKEDWEDQKI
+1108 WEKVYQVILGCDGQ
-1118 TSREAA
+1118 SAE
-1124 RQLSIAQD
+1124 
-1132 TFLRWV
+1132 
-1138 HGK
+1138 

>member
-1 MEENNNELTR
+1 
-11 PFCTLLR
+11 
-18 MISWKGILID
+18 
-28 RKVVGREYKMKHNSK
+28 MKHNSK

-71 GDTLSENKQDSDEA
+71 EDTLSENKQDSDEV
-85 GQTEPEAAAGQTES
+85 GQTEPEATVGQTEL

-106 ESSVTT
+106 ESSVAT

-310 KLTPQFTPALS
+310 ELTPQFTPALS

-335 PKIVTV
+335 PEVVTV
-341 AKSGTQAEVTAVK
+341 AKSGTQAELTAVK

-359 VTVSINNAEGTE
+359 VTVSIKNAEGTE

-567 LAEQYTFQIPVEK
+567 LAEQYTFRIPVEK

-628 GSLKPGGNNNNPGN
+628 GSLIPGGNNNNPGN

-819 DSSKTAAANKK
+819 DSSKTATANKK

-901 ALYLNKVIKYLI
+901 ALYLNNVVKYLI

-977 AEKEVIYAGT
+977 TEKEVIYAGT

-993 KKLVKKLKAGDL
+993 KKLVKNKCNLALLSSSVLPEKRSSKKAAKKKMTA
-1005 LYILSIDRLG
+1005 YRKMT
-1015 RNYEEILLQWR
+1015 EKMTLLQIPVIVDR
-1026 IITKEKQVDVVVL
+1026 AKDEKGKD
-1039 DMPLLDTRKSGNDLT
+1039 
-1054 GTFVADL
+1054 A
-1061 VLQILSY
+1061 
-1068 VAQTERENIHQRQ
+1068 Q
-1081 KEGIAAAK
+1081 KE
-1089 LRGVKFGRPRKDVP
+1089 
-1103 ERFWQ
+1103 
-1108 LKEDWEDQKI
+1108 WEKVYQVILGCDGQ
-1118 TSREAA
+1118 SAE
-1124 RQLSIAQD
+1124 
-1132 TFLRWV
+1132 
-1138 HGK
+1138 

>member
-1 MEENNNELTR
+1 
-11 PFCTLLR
+11 
-18 MISWKGILID
+18 
-28 RKVVGREYKMKHNSK
+28 MKHNSK

-71 GDTLSENKQDSDEA
+71 EDTLSENKQDNDEA
-85 GQTEPEAAAGQTES
+85 GQTELEAAAGQTET
-99 EAAAGQT
+99 EAATGQT

-112 DTSQEVTKEAGK
+112 DTSQEVTKETGK

-237 AGVTF
+237 AGVAF

-310 KLTPQFTPALS
+310 ELTPQFTPALS

-359 VTVSINNAEGTE
+359 VTATFTNFEGTE

-393 NYQVDVD
+393 SYQVDVE

-434 YMGSAA
+434 YMGKAA

-510 AEAGGKMFRVT
+510 AEAGGMMFRVT

-537 LSGQGYNRIY
+537 LSSQGYNRIY
-547 LGDVNN
+547 LGDVNS
-553 ASDDEKNWILPDSL
+553 APGDEKNWIFPDSL

-628 GSLKPGGNNNNPGN
+628 GSLTPGGNNNNPGN
-642 GSNGNNQGNAENN
+642 ASNGNNQGNAENN

-759 SFVIPVELN
+759 SFVIPVEMN

-807 GKEVTVIGANGS
+807 GKEVTVIGVNGS
-819 DSSKTAAANKK
+819 DSSKTATANKK

-844 SETKAEYA
+844 SETKAECA

-901 ALYLNKVIKYLI
+901 ALYLNNVVKYLI

-993 KKLVKKLKAGDL
+993 KKLVKNKCNLALLSSSVLPEKRSSKKAAKKKMTA
-1005 LYILSIDRLG
+1005 YRKMT
-1015 RNYEEILLQWR
+1015 EKMTLLQIPVIVDR
-1026 IITKEKQVDVVVL
+1026 AKDEKGKD
-1039 DMPLLDTRKSGNDLT
+1039 
-1054 GTFVADL
+1054 A
-1061 VLQILSY
+1061 
-1068 VAQTERENIHQRQ
+1068 Q
-1081 KEGIAAAK
+1081 KE
-1089 LRGVKFGRPRKDVP
+1089 
-1103 ERFWQ
+1103 
-1108 LKEDWEDQKI
+1108 WEKVYQVILGCDGQ
-1118 TSREAA
+1118 SAE
-1124 RQLSIAQD
+1124 
-1132 TFLRWV
+1132 
-1138 HGK
+1138 

>member
-1 MEENNNELTR
+1 
-11 PFCTLLR
+11 
-18 MISWKGILID
+18 
-28 RKVVGREYKMKHNSK
+28 MKHNSK

-71 GDTLSENKQDSDEA
+71 EDTLSENKQDSDEVGQTEPEATA
-85 GQTEPEAAAGQTES
+85 GQTELEAAAGQTET

-130 KVQNTQEDGTA
+130 KVQNTQEDGTV

-310 KLTPQFTPALS
+310 ELTPQFTPALS

-335 PKIVTV
+335 PEVVTV
-341 AKSGTQAEVTAVK
+341 AKSGTQAELTAVK

-359 VTVSINNAEGTE
+359 VTVSIKNAEGTE

-628 GSLKPGGNNNNPGN
+628 GSLTPGGNNNNPGN

-819 DSSKTAAANKK
+819 DSSKTATANKK

-901 ALYLNKVIKYLI
+901 ALYLNNVVKYLI

-993 KKLVKKLKAGDL
+993 KKLVKNKCNLALLSSSVLPEKRSSKKAAKKKMTA
-1005 LYILSIDRLG
+1005 YRKMT
-1015 RNYEEILLQWR
+1015 EKMTLLQIPVIVDR
-1026 IITKEKQVDVVVL
+1026 AKDEKGKD
-1039 DMPLLDTRKSGNDLT
+1039 
-1054 GTFVADL
+1054 A
-1061 VLQILSY
+1061 
-1068 VAQTERENIHQRQ
+1068 Q
-1081 KEGIAAAK
+1081 KE
-1089 LRGVKFGRPRKDVP
+1089 
-1103 ERFWQ
+1103 
-1108 LKEDWEDQKI
+1108 WEKVYQVILGCDGQ
-1118 TSREAA
+1118 SAE
-1124 RQLSIAQD
+1124 
-1132 TFLRWV
+1132 
-1138 HGK
+1138 

>member
-1 MEENNNELTR
+1 MEENYNKLTR

-71 GDTLSENKQDSDEA
+71 EDTLSENKQDSDEV
-85 GQTEPEAAAGQTES
+85 GQTEPEAAAGQTEL

-310 KLTPQFTPALS
+310 ELTPQFTPALS

-335 PKIVTV
+335 PEVVTV
-341 AKSGTQAEVTAVK
+341 AKSGTQAELTAVK

-359 VTVSINNAEGTE
+359 VTVSIKNAEGTE

-628 GSLKPGGNNNNPGN
+628 GSLTPGGNNNNPGN

-759 SFVIPVELN
+759 SFVIPVEMN

-819 DSSKTAAANKK
+819 DSSKTATANKK

-913 VPENAE
+913 VPENVE

-993 KKLVKKLKAGDL
+993 KKLVKNKCNLALLSSSVLPEKRSSKKAAKKKMTA
-1005 LYILSIDRLG
+1005 YRKMT
-1015 RNYEEILLQWR
+1015 EKMTLLQIPVIVDR
-1026 IITKEKQVDVVVL
+1026 AKDEKGKD
-1039 DMPLLDTRKSGNDLT
+1039 
-1054 GTFVADL
+1054 A
-1061 VLQILSY
+1061 
-1068 VAQTERENIHQRQ
+1068 Q
-1081 KEGIAAAK
+1081 KE
-1089 LRGVKFGRPRKDVP
+1089 
-1103 ERFWQ
+1103 
-1108 LKEDWEDQKI
+1108 WEKVYQVILGCDGQ
-1118 TSREAA
+1118 SAE
-1124 RQLSIAQD
+1124 
-1132 TFLRWV
+1132 
-1138 HGK
+1138 

>member
-1 MEENNNELTR
+1 MEENYNKLTR

-71 GDTLSENKQDSDEA
+71 EDTLSENKQDSDEVGHTEPKATA
-85 GQTEPEAAAGQTES
+85 GQTESEAAAGQTET

-297 EGSELSMKEGEVQ
+297 EGTELSMKEGEVQ

-359 VTVSINNAEGTE
+359 VTVSINNAEGTG

-434 YMGSAA
+434 YMGPAA

-478 HSIKKDKWYDR
+478 HSIKNDKWYDR

-537 LSGQGYNRIY
+537 LSGHGYNKIY

-819 DSSKTAAANKK
+819 DSSKTATANKK

-913 VPENAE
+913 VPENVE

-993 KKLVKKLKAGDL
+993 KKLVKNKCNLALLSSSVLPEKRSSKKAAKKKMTA
-1005 LYILSIDRLG
+1005 YRKMT
-1015 RNYEEILLQWR
+1015 EKMTLLQIPVIVDR
-1026 IITKEKQVDVVVL
+1026 AKDEKGKD
-1039 DMPLLDTRKSGNDLT
+1039 
-1054 GTFVADL
+1054 A
-1061 VLQILSY
+1061 
-1068 VAQTERENIHQRQ
+1068 Q
-1081 KEGIAAAK
+1081 KE
-1089 LRGVKFGRPRKDVP
+1089 
-1103 ERFWQ
+1103 
-1108 LKEDWEDQKI
+1108 WEKVYKVILGCDGQ
-1118 TSREAA
+1118 SAE
-1124 RQLSIAQD
+1124 
-1132 TFLRWV
+1132 
-1138 HGK
+1138 

>member
-1 MEENNNELTR
+1 
-11 PFCTLLR
+11 
-18 MISWKGILID
+18 
-28 RKVVGREYKMKHNSK
+28 MKHNSK

-71 GDTLSENKQDSDEA
+71 EDTLSENKQDNDE
-85 GQTEPEAAAGQTES
+85 
-99 EAAAGQT
+99 AGQT

-130 KVQNTQEDGTA
+130 KVQNTQEDGTV

-310 KLTPQFTPALS
+310 ELTPQFTPALS

-335 PKIVTV
+335 PEVVTV
-341 AKSGTQAEVTAVK
+341 AKSGTQAELTAVK

-359 VTVSINNAEGTE
+359 VTVSIKNAEGTE

-628 GSLKPGGNNNNPGN
+628 GSLTPGGNNNNPGN

-819 DSSKTAAANKK
+819 DSSKTATANKK

-913 VPENAE
+913 VPENVE

-993 KKLVKKLKAGDL
+993 KKLVKNKCNLALLSSSVLPEKRSSKKAAKKKMTA
-1005 LYILSIDRLG
+1005 YRKMT
-1015 RNYEEILLQWR
+1015 EKMTLLQIPVIVDR
-1026 IITKEKQVDVVVL
+1026 AKDEKGKD
-1039 DMPLLDTRKSGNDLT
+1039 
-1054 GTFVADL
+1054 A
-1061 VLQILSY
+1061 
-1068 VAQTERENIHQRQ
+1068 Q
-1081 KEGIAAAK
+1081 KE
-1089 LRGVKFGRPRKDVP
+1089 
-1103 ERFWQ
+1103 
-1108 LKEDWEDQKI
+1108 WEKVYQVILGCDGQ
-1118 TSREAA
+1118 SAE
-1124 RQLSIAQD
+1124 
-1132 TFLRWV
+1132 
-1138 HGK
+1138 

>member
-1 MEENNNELTR
+1 
-11 PFCTLLR
+11 
-18 MISWKGILID
+18 
-28 RKVVGREYKMKHNSK
+28 MKHNSK

-71 GDTLSENKQDSDEA
+71 ENAVNANVQDSAEA
-85 GQTEPEAAAGQTES
+85 GQTEPEATAGQTES
-99 EAAAGQT
+99 EAAAGQIETEAAAGQT

-310 KLTPQFTPALS
+310 ELTPQFTPALS

-341 AKSGTQAEVTAVK
+341 AKSGTQAELTAVK

-628 GSLKPGGNNNNPGN
+628 GSLTPGGNNNNPGN

-819 DSSKTAAANKK
+819 DSSKTATANKK

-993 KKLVKKLKAGDL
+993 KKLVKNKCNLALLSSSVLPEKRSSKKAAKKKMTA
-1005 LYILSIDRLG
+1005 YRKMT
-1015 RNYEEILLQWR
+1015 EKMTLLQIPVIVDR
-1026 IITKEKQVDVVVL
+1026 AKDEKGKD
-1039 DMPLLDTRKSGNDLT
+1039 
-1054 GTFVADL
+1054 A
-1061 VLQILSY
+1061 
-1068 VAQTERENIHQRQ
+1068 Q
-1081 KEGIAAAK
+1081 KE
-1089 LRGVKFGRPRKDVP
+1089 
-1103 ERFWQ
+1103 
-1108 LKEDWEDQKI
+1108 WEKVYQVILGCDGQ
-1118 TSREAA
+1118 SAE
-1124 RQLSIAQD
+1124 
-1132 TFLRWV
+1132 
-1138 HGK
+1138 

>member
-1 MEENNNELTR
+1 MEENYNKLIR

-53 MAVAPVSGVYA
+53 MVVAPVSGVYA

-71 GDTLSENKQDSDEA
+71 ENAVNANVQDSAEA
-85 GQTEPEAAAGQTES
+85 GQTEPEATAGQTESEAAAGQTET

-310 KLTPQFTPALS
+310 ELTPQFTPALS

-341 AKSGTQAEVTAVK
+341 AKSGTQAELTAVK

-628 GSLKPGGNNNNPGN
+628 GSLTPGGNNNNPGN

-682 NKSTARVNSTT
+682 NKLTARVNSTT

-819 DSSKTAAANKK
+819 DSSKTATANKK

-993 KKLVKKLKAGDL
+993 KKLVKNKCNLALLSSSVLPEKRSSKKAAKKKMTA
-1005 LYILSIDRLG
+1005 YRKMT
-1015 RNYEEILLQWR
+1015 EKMTLLQIPVIVDR
-1026 IITKEKQVDVVVL
+1026 AKDEKGKD
-1039 DMPLLDTRKSGNDLT
+1039 
-1054 GTFVADL
+1054 A
-1061 VLQILSY
+1061 
-1068 VAQTERENIHQRQ
+1068 Q
-1081 KEGIAAAK
+1081 KE
-1089 LRGVKFGRPRKDVP
+1089 
-1103 ERFWQ
+1103 
-1108 LKEDWEDQKI
+1108 WEKVYQVILGCDGQ
-1118 TSREAA
+1118 SAE
-1124 RQLSIAQD
+1124 
-1132 TFLRWV
+1132 
-1138 HGK
+1138 